1 MNPQAASNPGHPD
14 RVCWG
19 CSQFCRANDLHC
31 GNGTERVQH
40 PFEVFGDVWQ
50 GWGLDAPADANG
62 LPDEGKPSR

>member
-1 MNPQAASNPGHPD
+1 
-14 RVCWG
+14 
-19 CSQFCRANDLHC
+19 LHC